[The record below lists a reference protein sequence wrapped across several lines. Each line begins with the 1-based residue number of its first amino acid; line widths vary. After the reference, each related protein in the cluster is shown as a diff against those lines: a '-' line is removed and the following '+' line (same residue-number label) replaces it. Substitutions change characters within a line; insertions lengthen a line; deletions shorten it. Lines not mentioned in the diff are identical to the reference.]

1 MGALG
6 SAAAIEAADIIL
18 LEDELPG
25 IVDAI
30 KISKE
35 TLKVVNQNV
44 VFALIIKLV
53 VLLLAVIGYFS
64 MWQAILAELGGM
76 FVAFLNSAWVS
87 KYTI

>member
-64 MWQAILAELGGM
+64 MWQAILAELGVM